1 MAELTTVQ
9 EARLEVLMDT
19 AVAQIYDRDAD
30 AMVDRDASTVASE
43 KTELLTLLRAKLES
57 GRRMMEREVQR
68 MLRLERE

>member
-9 EARLEVLMDT
+9 EARLEVLMNT
-19 AVAQIYDRDAD
+19 AVAQAYDAAAD

-43 KTELLTLLRAKLES
+43 KAELLTLLKAKLDS
-57 GRRMMEREVQR
+57 GRRMTEHEVQR